1 MQLDSDFS
9 EFVAS
14 FAAHDVRFMI
24 VGGYALAAHGL
35 PRATGDL
42 DAWIWTDPDN
52 ARRILGSLAEF
63 GFGGL
68 NITEADLT
76 SDDCVIQLGYP
87 PYRID
92 ILTRISGVEFE
103 DAWSRRLI
111 VDLDGVSVPFI
122 GRDDLIVNKRAVGRP
137 QDVADVLR
145 LTESSDDGA

>member
-1 MQLDSDFS
+1 M
-9 EFVAS
+9 
-14 FAAHDVRFMI
+14 
-24 VGGYALAAHGL
+24 
-35 PRATGDL
+35 DL
-42 DAWIWTDPDN
+42 DWPDN

-145 LTESSDDGA
+145 LTESSDDGADREP